1 VSVDPRT
8 GPRLGHQPDPRPD
21 PQPDPQ
27 LVARLRGALACHP
40 EVRLALLFG
49 SQARGAAGTGS
60 DVDVA
65 VEGAVD
71 RMALAAE
78 LGQASR
84 REVDVLD
91 LREAGYP
98 LLRALL
104 RDGVVLR
111 EGEPHAA
118 ARFRTRAILETET
131 DRPWFERMRDAYLR
145 RLAARADGRP

>member
-1 VSVDPRT
+1 M
-8 GPRLGHQPDPRPD
+8 
-21 PQPDPQ
+21 
-27 LVARLRGALACHP
+27 
-40 EVRLALLFG
+40 ALLFG
-49 SQARGAAGTGS
+49 SRARGRAGAGS

-71 RMALAAE
+71 LLALAAE
-78 LGQASR
+78 LGRATGLQV
-84 REVDVLD
+84 EVIE

-118 ARFRTRAILETET
+118 ARFRTRAILQTET